1 MKKLLL
7 IFLFLVGCLI
17 FSGFTQIDEKPYE
30 KTDCEFISKS
40 IDEIH
45 TIKVGMTRRE
55 LLAVFETEG
64 GISTRTQRQYVYKKC
79 EYIKVNV
86 KFEPVVRQD
95 NVMHPV
101 NQAARLRVACRFS
114 KCSCSNAFGV
124 L

>member
-1 MKKLLL
+1 LFATIDPKLLL

-95 NVMHPV
+95 
-101 NQAARLRVACRFS
+101 
-114 KCSCSNAFGV
+114 KFGESPNDKIV
-124 L
+124 EISEPYLQYAITD